1 MMMVNRLQAQS
12 ERHQSMGGMPE
23 EERER
28 LRREVAAFKEEA
40 EKVSGWRLAQAHRHR
55 ATGAR

>member
-1 MMMVNRLQAQS
+1 MLMVHRLQDQS

-23 EERER
+23 SEREK

-40 EKVSGWRLAQAHRHR
+40 EKVSLSPWAQE
-55 ATGAR
+55 G